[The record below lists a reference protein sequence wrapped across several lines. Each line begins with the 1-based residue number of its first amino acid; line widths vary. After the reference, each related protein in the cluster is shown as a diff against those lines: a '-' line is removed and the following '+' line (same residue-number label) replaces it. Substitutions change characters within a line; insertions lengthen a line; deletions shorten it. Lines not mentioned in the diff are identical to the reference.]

1 MAFIDSGKTFD
12 KEENYQKMK
21 TRMDN
26 LDSVQYPL
34 RIPKAL
40 YKKIKIKLA
49 TDNKTFRSV
58 LIKMLEEYVNE

>member
-1 MAFIDSGKTFD
+1 MAFIESGKTFD

-40 YKKIKIKLA
+40 YKQIKIKLA